1 MSFFSDEDI
10 EEHKRR
16 NIAFQVLI
24 ANRELLQLA
33 SKKAQ
38 PPTYESALGL
48 LNEVAPE
55 IYEEVTQ
62 LLTKKNE
69 SELIQYFKDLAELRT
84 KEDRAVVSAIDLID
98 TEIERLKQ
106 LHEQDKSKKS
116 IKTRLLQHKVARQQ
130 MEPIRLTENR
140 ILNRD
145 YSKVDR
151 SDYATRHFENDH
163 FTDFTLDDG
172 EILRIRF
179 LHPDAYE
186 HVTGADLIYEQYDIN
201 NERVR
206 FIMLQYKTW
215 EKGTIYISQAANL
228 DAQMSKM
235 KVLLCDRDYC
245 CSNTGN
251 NYADSIY
258 RLPYCSGFIRPTD
271 KLQENNSKL
280 MSSGYHVP
288 LCKAIELAGE
298 YGKITKEDIR
308 HQSFTSSIFEE
319 LFNENMVGS
328 RWISITELDELYAQN
343 EIFSD
348 TSRILLY
355 AQEHKKNM

>member
-1 MSFFSDEDI
+1 MSFFSDKEI

-16 NIAFQVLI
+16 NIAFQTLI

-33 SKKAQ
+33 TKKNQ

-48 LNEVAPE
+48 LNELSPVIYNE
-55 IYEEVTQ
+55 ITQ
-62 LLTKKNE
+62 LLTKKND
-69 SELIQYFKDLAELRT
+69 SELIQYFKDQAEILS
-84 KEDRAVVSAIDLID
+84 KEQQ
-98 TEIERLKQ
+98 TEITSIELIESEISRLEH
-106 LHEQDKSKKS
+106 LHEQDKTKKS
-116 IKTRLLQHKVARQQ
+116 LTTKLLQHRVAREQ
-130 MEPIRLTENR
+130 MEPVRLTENR

-151 SDYATRHFENDH
+151 SDYAHKYFENDH

-186 HVTGADLIYEQYDIN
+186 HVTGADLIYEQFNLETEMI
-201 NERVR
+201 R

-215 EKGTIYISQAANL
+215 ENGVMYVSQAANL
-228 DAQMSKM
+228 EAQMTKM
-235 KVLLCDRDYC
+235 KKLLCDRDYC
-245 CSNTGN
+245 CGSNDTN
-251 NYADSIY
+251 HANTQF

-280 MSSGYHVP
+280 MSSGYHLP

-298 YGKITKEDIR
+298 YGKITKSDIKGK
-308 HQSFTSSIFEE
+308 SFSSNLFEE
-319 LFNENMVGS
+319 LFNDNMVGS
-328 RWISITELDELYAQN
+328 RWIKISEIDDFYAEN
-343 EIFSD
+343 NIFSD
-348 TSRILLY
+348 TNRILLY
-355 AQEHKKNM
+355 AQEHRKK